1 MASEYGYRFTEQAE
15 TDLSGILQY
24 ISEDLSDPSAATALG
39 RKVFEKIDAIR
50 HFLQPGMVV
59 DNPFLTDHDVRRV
72 LIDNYILYYKAVDAE
87 KVVCIIRIVYAKRN
101 LDEIRRELE
110 I

>member
-59 DNPFLTDHDVRRV
+59 DNHFLTDHDVCCV
-72 LIDNYILYYKAVDAE
+72 LIDNYILYYKAIDAE
-87 KVVCIIRIVYAKRN
+87 KVVYIIRIVYEKRN

>member
-24 ISEDLSDPSAATALG
+24 ISEDFSDPGATTALG
-39 RKVFEKIDAIR
+39 RKVFENIDAIR
-50 HFLQPGMVV
+50 HFPQSGMVV
-59 DNPFLTDHDVRRV
+59 DNHFLTDKDVRRV
-72 LIDNYILYYKAVDAE
+72 LVDNYILYYKAADAE
-87 KVVCIIRIVYAKRN
+87 KVVYIIRIVYVKRN
-101 LDEIRRELE
+101 LDEICRELE

>member
-15 TDLSGILQY
+15 TDLSGILQD
-24 ISEDLSDPSAATALG
+24 ISEDLSDPSATTALG

-59 DNPFLTDHDVRRV
+59 DNHFLTDHDVCCV
-72 LIDNYILYYKAVDAE
+72 LIDNYILYYKAIDAE
-87 KVVCIIRIVYAKRN
+87 KVVYIIRIVYEKRN

>member
-59 DNPFLTDHDVRRV
+59 DNHFLTDHDVCCV
-72 LIDNYILYYKAVDAE
+72 LIDNYILYYKAIDAE
-87 KVVCIIRIVYAKRN
+87 KVVYIIRIVYAKRN
-101 LDEIRRELE
+101 LDEIRRELK